1 MREIKEYVRNKKNN
15 NVIRLDIGGELKHY
29 PILSFDYNITYNRS
43 LNHLFISTNQL
54 TIKTNDSNLIL
65 LLSEINFTCKYNIYI
80 DNKEFYGCF
89 VSSYTEQQNNIK
101 EFTISVDFS
110 IIN

>member
-29 PILSFDYNITYNRS
+29 LILSFKFNIIYNRNPYTS
-43 LNHLFISTNQL
+43 EL
-54 TIKTNDSNLIL
+54 TIKTNSSDLIY
-65 LLSEINFTCKYNIYI
+65 LLSEINFTCKYDIYI

-89 VSSYTEQQNNIK
+89 VSSYTEQQNNVK
-101 EFTISVDFS
+101 EFTISVDSFK
-110 IIN
+110 IN